1 MYNQNQYIEEEQT
14 TQWPKEKVQKD
25 KQRSTKH
32 THKTRDRV
40 IRTPLITWG
49 ELMFPWRVSSSCSTS
64 GNILSNAYS
73 LYILWALS
81 NTNKTNQVRWFH
93 LRICCQQINKKQL
106 LYAIVYLHINRWI
119 LYLYINVIKSVNTVR
134 PQHTRVYVAR
144 GIRSVLPI
152 KKTIF
157 NSW

>member
-1 MYNQNQYIEEEQT
+1 MFCISLFVLLHFFFR
-14 TQWPKEKVQKD
+14 PLCCLFFFD
-25 KQRSTKH
+25 
-32 THKTRDRV
+32 
-40 IRTPLITWG
+40 ILILITH
-49 ELMFPWRVSSSCSTS
+49 LASSNSSYWTWCWKIRY
-64 GNILSNAYS
+64 ILSNAYR

-106 LYAIVYLHINRWI
+106 LYAIVYLQINRWI